1 MPFAWC
7 KVVHLN
13 LTERDIEHQKDVDG
27 QQRHKLWSY
36 VVAKRGKHSNMGENQ
51 IDNAS
56 EDDGTQQ
63 RPLFDKFNNAHR

>member
-27 QQRHKLWSY
+27 EHHYQLWPDEITE
-36 VVAKRGKHSNMGENQ
+36 RGQYFNMGEEQ
-51 IDNAS
+51 IYQTPEN
-56 EDDGTQQ
+56 DGAQ
-63 RPLFDKFNNAHR
+63 